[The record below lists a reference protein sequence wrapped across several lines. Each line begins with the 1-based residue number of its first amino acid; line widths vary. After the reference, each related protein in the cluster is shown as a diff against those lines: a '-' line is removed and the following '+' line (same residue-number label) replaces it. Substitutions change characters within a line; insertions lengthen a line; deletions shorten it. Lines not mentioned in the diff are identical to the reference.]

1 MCFLDAGRILFHPAT
16 YLISWAVFALGL
28 QFLDWQALAVVAL
41 ATLAIGGRAMQRWG
55 RLVWRAKWL
64 LLTLW
69 IVLAYGTPG
78 YLWQGFSWAP
88 SVEGMELAALHV
100 LRLILLLASLA
111 YLFERV
117 PHRDFMVGLWVLA
130 RPFAFLGL
138 DADRSVA
145 RLALVFDY
153 LEHAPPKGSWRH
165 FLEPQAEGGRIL
177 ESLRLEIPRWRMADA
192 ILLLALTAVLT
203 LLLILP

>member
-1 MCFLDAGRILFHPAT
+1 MCFWNTVQTLFHPAS
-16 YLISWAVFALGL
+16 YLISWVVFALGL
-28 QFLDWQALAVVAL
+28 QFLDWQALGLVTL
-41 ATLAIGGRAMQRWG
+41 ATLVMGSRGMIRWG

-78 YLWQGFSWAP
+78 YLWQGLSWAP
-88 SVEGMELAALHV
+88 RVEGMELAALHV
-100 LRLILLLASLA
+100 LRLTLLLASLA
-111 YLFERV
+111 CLFERL

-145 RLALVFDY
+145 RLALVIDY

-165 FLEPQAEGGRIL
+165 FLEPQPEGGRIL
-177 ESLRLEIPRWRMADA
+177 ETLILEIPHWKMKDA
-192 ILLLALTAVLT
+192 ILLAGVFVGLT
-203 LLLILP
+203 LLLLLP

>member
-1 MCFLDAGRILFHPAT
+1 MG
-16 YLISWAVFALGL
+16 S
-28 QFLDWQALAVVAL
+28 
-41 ATLAIGGRAMQRWG
+41 RAMLRWR

-78 YLWQGFSWAP
+78 YLWLGLSWAP

-100 LRLILLLASLA
+100 LRLTLLLASLA
-111 YLFERV
+111 CLFERL

-130 RPFAFLGL
+130 HPFAFLGL

-153 LEHAPPKGSWRH
+153 LEHAPSRGSWRH
-165 FLEPQAEGGRIL
+165 FLEPQPEGGRVL
-177 ESLRLEIPRWRMADA
+177 ESLRLEIPHWRAADA
-192 ILLLALTAVLT
+192 ILPFAVIAVLT
-203 LLLILP
+203 LLLLLP